1 MSNAIAIL
9 LAGLMISASIFASNY
24 YTTLMW
30 LEDGE
35 CPEEIERS
43 A

>member
-1 MSNAIAIL
+1 MSNATAIL
-9 LAGLMISASIFASNY
+9 LAGLLISASIFASNY

-30 LEDGE
+30 MEE
-35 CPEEIERS
+35 CPEVVGWS